1 MKTRSISGY
10 SENTSGLKKL
20 KGNPMKKST
29 AVSALTVA
37 GALAAALTF
46 SAPAY
51 AADEQCYG
59 VALKGQND
67 CKAGAHACAGH
78 STVNYSGTDFKLV
91 PAGTCEAMKTPTGK
105 KGMLKPMEG

>member
-1 MKTRSISGY
+1 MNYPNFISGKM
-10 SENTSGLKKL
+10 SS

-91 PAGTCEAMKTPTGK
+91 PAGTCEAMKTPDGK
-105 KGMLKPMEG
+105 HGMLKPMEG